1 MAVLKGLLPP
11 CRHTPAGRAPSPGE
25 RHLKNEREQAL
36 AKTAL
41 ALMGECNVTPSPE
54 NFELFYSYAA
64 GENPAV
70 GRIISEMITAR
81 RPFTP
86 TVLQQLRDRAFPK
99 DKTERAMG
107 KIGDNVT
114 ASLDDIIAKL
124 EQASSQA
131 FDYSRA
137 LSEVSGELGD
147 IHSPAGLKRLVT
159 NLVSATKAMENRA
172 RALEGELQSSS
183 QQVSEL
189 KTQLDHV
196 RKESLTDPLTGVA
209 NRKAFDTELQAAIDL
224 AEANDEPLALF
235 MCDIDHF
242 KSFNDT
248 WGHQTGDQVLRL
260 VATCLSENTKGR
272 DTAARY
278 GGEEFAV
285 IVRRAA
291 IADAIRVADQI
302 RTGVENKKLV
312 KKSTGDILGS
322 ITISIGVAQFIKGE
336 SAAALVQRA
345 DACLYSAKHSGRNC
359 VIGDNDPRYRDEQE
373 IDAA

>member
-1 MAVLKGLLPP
+1 MPNIGSTERSNGL
-11 CRHTPAGRAPSPGE
+11 R
-25 RHLKNEREQAL
+25 NEREQAL

-41 ALMGECNVTPSPE
+41 ALMGDCAVTPTPE

-86 TVLQQLRDRAFPK
+86 TTLQQLRERAFPS
-99 DKTERAMG
+99 DKTDRAMD
-107 KIGDNVT
+107 KVGDDVT
-114 ASLDDIIAKL
+114 VQLEEIIAKL
-124 EQASSQA
+124 HLASTQA
-131 FDYSRA
+131 FDYSRT
-137 LSEVSGELGD
+137 LSEATGELGD
-147 IHSPAGLKRLVT
+147 VNTPAGLKLLVGNLVT
-159 NLVSATKAMENRA
+159 ATKAMENRA
-172 RALEGELQSSS
+172 KSLEGELQQSS
-183 QQVSEL
+183 QQVTEL
-189 KTQLDHV
+189 RTQLEHV

-209 NRKAFDTELQAAIDL
+209 NRKAFDNELQAAID
-224 AEANDEPLALF
+224 AADAAGEPLSLF

-242 KSFNDT
+242 KAFNDT
-248 WGHQTGDQVLRL
+248 WGHQTGDHVLRL

-285 IVRRAA
+285 IVRRAGVM
-291 IADAIRVADQI
+291 DAIRVADQI
-302 RTGVENKKLV
+302 RSGVEGKKLV

-322 ITISIGVAQFIKGE
+322 ITISIGVAQFVPGE
-336 SAAALVQRA
+336 SGASLVQRA
-345 DACLYSAKHSGRNC
+345 DACLYRAKHSGRNC
-359 VIGDNDPRYRDEQE
+359 VVGDNDPRFRNDRQ